1 MATKKVEGTSADVAV
16 PGVLGV
22 NTSSIVGGNGV
33 SGVSDAG
40 TGVHGKS
47 ITSFGVMGESTS
59 GRGVVAISDTDYG
72 LRAVSRTSA
81 GIRGSSEKGR
91 GVEGWATVSE
101 GVVGVSNTG
110 NGVWGQT
117 EGAGVGVLG
126 TSPNGTGIH
135 GKSVR
140 SFGVVGESVSGR
152 GVVARSDTDYGLRA
166 SSRTSAGIRGSSVEG
181 RGVEGWATNAEGV
194 VGISAN
200 GTGVWG
206 QTEGAGIGV
215 AGSSAHGIGVHGKG
229 GRLAGLFDGDVEVTG
244 DLRLTNADCAED
256 FDIADA
262 DAVEAGTVMIVGDE
276 GVLHESRQ
284 PYDKRVAGVVSG
296 AGAYKPAIVLDK
308 QPGRRH
314 RKPIALLGKTYCK
327 VDADYAA
334 VEVGDLLTTSA
345 SPGHAMKACDP
356 MRAFGAVIGKALRPL
371 AEGRGLIP
379 ILIALQ

>member
-1 MATKKVEGTSADVAV
+1 MATTVKGSSDNVAE

-22 NTSSIVGGNGV
+22 NTASVVGGAGV
-33 SGVSDAG
+33 SGVSDVG

-59 GRGVVAISDTDYG
+59 GRGVVALSDTDYG
-72 LRAVSRTSA
+72 LRAASRTSA

-101 GVVGVSNTG
+101 GVVGISNTG

-117 EGAGVGVLG
+117 EGPGIGVLG
-126 TSPNGTGIH
+126 TSPNGTGVH

-152 GVVARSDTDYGLRA
+152 GVVALSDTDYGLRA
-166 SSRTSAGIRGSSVEG
+166 ASRTSAGIRGSSEKG
-181 RGVEGWATNAEGV
+181 RGVEGWATDSEGV
-194 VGISAN
+194 VGISTN

-262 DAVEAGTVMIVGDE
+262 DAVDAGTVMVLGGE
-276 GVLHESRQ
+276 GMLYESNR

-296 AGAYKPAIVLDK
+296 ASAYKPAIVLDA
-308 QPGRRH
+308 QPGRPD
-314 RKPIALLGKTYCK
+314 RKPVALLGKAYCK
-327 VDADYAA
+327 VDARYAA
-334 VEVGDLLTTSA
+334 IEIGDLLTTSA

-356 MRAFGAVIGKALRPL
+356 LRAFGAVIGKALRPL
-371 AEGRGLIP
+371 AEGQGLIP